1 MAWLFTDPLAA
12 NLFIVGIMF
21 FGFGAYAIYRFVMNK
36 NNEEINRGFS
46 YFLLGTGGYSMLY
59 GILYSIIV
67 PAPFTVAYGELFGDP
82 LVFLGL
88 VSIITGVLLLRKSS
102 LAFLSIFS
110 FFAGIFG
117 ITYGVDG
124 YKLGMTSSPIVL
136 LLMYLGAGIGGILVT
151 PLTITNNRKVVAI
164 TAILAAIAFF
174 GVAILTLYVGTT
186 AIGGHL
192 VDFKN
197 VRA

>member
-21 FGFGAYAIYRFVMNK
+21 FGFGTYAVYRFLLNK
-36 NNEEINRGFS
+36 NNENLDKSFS
-46 YFLLGTGGYSMLY
+46 YFLLGTGGYATLY
-59 GILYSIIV
+59 GLLYSIIV
-67 PAPFTVAYGELFGDP
+67 PSPFTVAYGELFGDP
-82 LVFLGL
+82 LVFLGV
-88 VSIITGVLLLRKSS
+88 VSIITGVILLKKGSMV
-102 LAFLSIFS
+102 FTSIFA

-124 YKLGMTSSPIVL
+124 YKLGMSSPLVL
-136 LLMYLGAGIGGILVT
+136 LLMYLGAGIGGILVA
-151 PLTITNNRKVVAI
+151 PMVLTNNRKLTAVA
-164 TAILAAIAFF
+164 AILAAIAFF
-174 GVAILTLYVGTT
+174 GVAILTIYVGTT

-197 VRA
+197 VKA

>member
-21 FGFGAYAIYRFVMNK
+21 FGFGTYAVYRFLLNK
-36 NNEEINRGFS
+36 NNDGMDRSFS
-46 YFLLGTGGYSMLY
+46 YFLLGTGAYSTLY
-59 GILYSIIV
+59 GLLYSIIV
-67 PAPFTVAYGELFGDP
+67 PSPFTVAYGELFGDP
-82 LVFLGL
+82 LVFLGV
-88 VSIITGVLLLRKSS
+88 VSIITGVIILKKGSMV
-102 LAFLSIFS
+102 FTSIFA

-124 YKLGMTSSPIVL
+124 YRLGMSSPLVL
-136 LLMYLGAGIGGILVT
+136 LLMYLGAGIGGILVA
-151 PLTITNNRKVVAI
+151 PMVLTNNRKLTAVA
-164 TAILAAIAFF
+164 AILAAIAFF
-174 GVAILTLYVGTT
+174 GVAILTIYVGTT